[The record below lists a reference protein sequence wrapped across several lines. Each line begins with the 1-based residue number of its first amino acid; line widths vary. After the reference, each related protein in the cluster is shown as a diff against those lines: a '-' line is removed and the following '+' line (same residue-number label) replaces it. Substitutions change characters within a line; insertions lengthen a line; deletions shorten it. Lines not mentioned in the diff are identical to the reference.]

1 MTNLRDKPLIG
12 GGEVPYHAGEMKGVF
27 MVKRIGVIPG
37 DGIGTEVAKEGVK
50 VLEACARRFDLPLD
64 FTWFD
69 YGAQKYLDEG
79 VTLPEEAVTH
89 FRDHFQALYVGA
101 LGDPR
106 VPGNQH
112 AKDILLGLRFKL
124 DLYVNLRPNVL
135 LHPDLNPLR
144 NATADDLTTVI
155 FRENTEGLYV
165 GVGGTFKQGT
175 PEELATNQMI
185 CTRKGVERIM
195 KAAFDYAAERNL
207 RLCMS
212 DKANV
217 LTHAHGLW
225 QRIFKEFQA
234 VYPQVECRHMYAD
247 ALAMALVRDPGAFD
261 VIVTSN
267 MFGDLLSDLAAELV
281 GGLGVAPSANLNPGR
296 IGLFEPVHGSAPDIA
311 GQDKAN
317 PVAMILTGGLML
329 DALGYGEAAKAVE
342 RAVKKAMAEG
352 QVTADLGGTL
362 GTVACGDAISGFITD
377 GV

>member
-1 MTNLRDKPLIG
+1 
-12 GGEVPYHAGEMKGVF
+12 
-27 MVKRIGVIPG
+27 MVQRIAVIPG
-37 DGIGTEVAKEGVK
+37 DGIGTEVATEGVK
-50 VLEACARRFDLPLD
+50 VLEACATRFDLPLD

-79 VTLPEEAVTH
+79 VTLPPEAVDH
-89 FRDHFQALYVGA
+89 FREHFQAIYVGA

-135 LHPDLNPLR
+135 LHPELNPLR
-144 NATADDLTTVI
+144 KATAEDLELVI

-165 GVGGTFKQGT
+165 GMGGTFKQGT
-175 PEELATNQMI
+175 PDEIATNQMV
-185 CTRKGVERIM
+185 CTRRGVERIM
-195 KAAFDYAAERNL
+195 QAAFEYAADRGL

-225 QRIFKEFQA
+225 QRVFKEFQA
-234 VYPQVECRHMYAD
+234 KWPQVECRHMYAD

-267 MFGDLLSDLAAELV
+267 MFGDVLSDLAAELV
-281 GGLGVAPSANLNPGR
+281 GGLGVAPSANMHPGQ
-296 IGLFEPVHGSAPDIA
+296 IGLYEPVHGSAPDIA

-329 DALGYGEAAKAVE
+329 DALGHREAALAIR
-342 RAVKKAMAEG
+342 RAVTEAMATG

-362 GTVACGDAISGFITD
+362 GTVACGDAISALIAQGL
-377 GV
+377 

>member
-1 MTNLRDKPLIG
+1 
-12 GGEVPYHAGEMKGVF
+12 

-37 DGIGTEVAKEGVK
+37 DGIGIEVATEGVR
-50 VLEACARRFDLPLD
+50 VLEACAARFDLPLE

-79 VTLPEEAVTH
+79 VTLPPEAVDH
-89 FRDHFQALYVGA
+89 FRDNFQALYVGA

-135 LHPDLNPLR
+135 LHADLNPLR
-144 NATADDLTTVI
+144 KASAEDLSLVI

-175 PEELATNQMI
+175 PDELAMNQMV

-195 KAAFDYAAERNL
+195 RAAFEHAASRGQ
-207 RLCMS
+207 RVCMA

-225 QRIFKEFQA
+225 QRVFSELKAEF
-234 VYPQVECRHMYAD
+234 PEVEARHMYAD
-247 ALAMALVRDPGAFD
+247 ALAMALIRDPGAFD

-281 GGLGVAPSANLNPGR
+281 GGLGIAPSANLNPGH
-296 IGLFEPVHGSAPDIA
+296 IGLYEPVHGSAPDIA

-329 DALGYGEAAKAVE
+329 EQLGFPEAARAVE
-342 RAVKKAMAEG
+342 RAVSKAIAD
-352 QVTADLGGTL
+352 QRVTADLGGTL
-362 GTVACGDAISGFITD
+362 GTRACGEAISALIAD
-377 GV
+377 GI